1 MAVDKI
7 PQYNR
12 IIELTLE
19 TTPQTSIT
27 QTATGSNFAT
37 GTRKL
42 KIPCPVRGR
51 KPSIEINASYAG
63 NSTLFAFNV
72 KVKNLYLDLINAQYA
87 TIKLKVGYENNTI
100 DMEGTILSIYQ
111 ESPGPEGSTIIQ
123 CQDSG
128 TFTTWLDA
136 KLQVYFE
143 AGTTLGDILEKIK
156 DAIGANQVM
165 MGTKAR
171 TLSLKTIFYHD
182 GTAREA
188 LEKLEKVFMDD
199 NLHAFLRND
208 MICAIC
214 YTSNDYVESFKLDY
228 MSAPPQPNAG
238 TSEGTAYTTVTAPWI
253 PQLKIGDRLEIPQA
267 KYMRYLTTVNAK
279 GKATQF
285 IQVTALSLHF
295 GTTGGINSMT
305 VQGFDVKG

>member
-1 MAVDKI
+1 MALDKI

-12 IIELTLE
+12 IIDLTLE
-19 TTPQTSIT
+19 TSGVFT
-27 QTATGSNFAT
+27 QQ
-37 GTRKL
+37 L
-42 KIPCPVRGR
+42 KIQCPRRGR
-51 KPSIEINASYAG
+51 KPSIEINAKYAG
-63 NSTLFAFNV
+63 NSTLYAFNV
-72 KVKNLYLDLINAQYA
+72 KVKNLYLDLINKQYA
-87 TIKLKVGYENNTI
+87 KIKLKVGYENNTI
-100 DMEGTILSIYQ
+100 DMEGSILSIYQ

-156 DAIGANQVM
+156 EAIGANQVM

-238 TSEGTAYTTVTAPWI
+238 TSERTAYTTVTAPWI

-267 KYMRYLTTVNAK
+267 TYMRYLTTVNAK

-285 IQVTALSLHF
+285 IQVTAMSLHF